1 MIEEQ
6 EEGEADY
13 ENGASLTRIL
23 SLVGICVQIFNVL
36 VSSRLVERILSSL
49 LFSEDGFW
57 VQKSFGIIRLSAL
70 KLLSSYLPA
79 YRSYT

>member
-1 MIEEQ
+1 MQQTCTSSTRHASNGHVIEEQ

-13 ENGASLTRIL
+13 ENGVSLTRIL

-49 LFSEDGFW
+49 LFSEDGF
-57 VQKSFGIIRLSAL
+57 
-70 KLLSSYLPA
+70 
-79 YRSYT
+79 

>member
-13 ENGASLTRIL
+13 ENGTSLTRIL

-49 LFSEDGFW
+49 LFSEDGFK
-57 VQKSFGIIRLSAL
+57 VQKSFRIIRLSAL

-79 YRSYT
+79 YRS

>member
-13 ENGASLTRIL
+13 ENAASLTTIL

-36 VSSRLVERILSSL
+36 VSSRLVECILSSL
-49 LFSEDGFW
+49 LFSEAGF
-57 VQKSFGIIRLSAL
+57 
-70 KLLSSYLPA
+70 
-79 YRSYT
+79 